1 MTQSRKHSAIE
12 AVAGVAVG
20 FAVSLAAAPIVY
32 PWFGHSFTLTQ
43 NVGITIVF
51 TVLSLLRSYAVRR
64 VGNWWGRK

>member
-20 FAVSLAAAPIVY
+20 FGVSLAAAPIVY
-32 PWFGHSFTLTQ
+32 PLFGHTFTLTE

-51 TVLSLLRSYAVRR
+51 TVLSLVRGYVVRR
-64 VGNWWGRK
+64 VGNWWGRR